1 MPIMHYTQRHF
12 ISELPLELQLQVAS
26 YLDFADL
33 WYLSTCSRTCRSL
46 AHQVILH
53 KYHINIKGMHTFDRS
68 IHAAMAHVERHDTAT
83 RDVAHQL
90 AVKIHDWVPLIQC
103 RSSLD
108 ILIYKTLGIILDHV
122 LYDNTN
128 IDDTSNA
135 VGQLVVNCLSALHSN
150 LMTLF
155 DNTTA
160 DVFHR
165 LLLAH
170 IIRHLDNFIKSPIST
185 CTQRRR
191 SFRVFIRFIGML
203 AQTKLLT
210 IADLHSLA
218 QQRIAYLQKPPTLI
232 LCDNKTNV
240 SAREQWI
247 EEAELRTIVLFDL
260 LRAVISRQQLHWDSG
275 KDMRN
280 FATLVNQ
287 TVSTLVSF
295 KTSVNA
301 LAATT
306 TSSNNT
312 TAY

>member
-1 MPIMHYTQRHF
+1 MQHTQRNF
-12 ISELPLELQLQVAS
+12 INGLPLELQLQVTS

-33 WYLSTCSRTCRSL
+33 WYLGTCSRTCQSL
-46 AHQVILH
+46 VHQAILH
-53 KYHINIKGMHTFDRS
+53 KYHVNVKGMHPFDRS

-90 AVKIHDWVPLIQC
+90 AGKIRDWVPLIQC

-122 LYDNTN
+122 LYDNTS

-135 VGQLVVNCLSALHSN
+135 VGHLVVNCLSALHSN

-155 DNTTA
+155 GNTTA
-160 DVFHR
+160 DIFHR

-170 IIRHLDNFIKSPIST
+170 IIRHLDNFIKSPITT

-203 AQTKLLT
+203 AQTKLMT

-218 QQRIAYLQKPPTLI
+218 QQRIAYLKKPPTLI
-232 LCDNKTNV
+232 LSDMTNV

-275 KDMRN
+275 KDMSN

-295 KTSVNA
+295 KTSVNN
-301 LAATT
+301 LTATT
-306 TSSNNT
+306 TSSSNT

>member
-1 MPIMHYTQRHF
+1 MHYTQRHF
-12 ISELPLELQLQVAS
+12 ISKLPLELQLQVTS

-33 WYLSTCSRTCRSL
+33 WYLGTCSRTCQSL
-46 AHQVILH
+46 VHQAILH
-53 KYHINIKGMHTFDRS
+53 KYHINLKGMHIFDRS

-83 RDVAHQL
+83 QDVAHQI

-103 RSSLD
+103 KSSLD
-108 ILIYKTLGIILDHV
+108 ILIYKTIGIILDHV
-122 LYDNTN
+122 LYDNTS

-135 VGQLVVNCLSALHSN
+135 FGHLVVNCLSALHSN
-150 LMTLF
+150 LITLF
-155 DNTTA
+155 DNTAA
-160 DVFHR
+160 DTFHR

-170 IIRHLDNFIKSPIST
+170 IIRHLDNFIKSPITT
-185 CTQRRR
+185 CTRRR
-191 SFRVFIRFIGML
+191 QSFRVFIRFIGML
-203 AQTKLLT
+203 AQTKILT

-218 QQRIAYLQKPPTLI
+218 QQRIAYLKKPPTLKV
-232 LCDNKTNV
+232 CDKTNI

-295 KTSVNA
+295 KTSVSA
-301 LAATT
+301 LA
-306 TSSNNT
+306 NT
-312 TAY
+312 TARSSSDTTAY